1 MLNDTL
7 SKCQNI
13 VQLLYQRGC
22 RNVSI
27 SPGLRN
33 TAISLSFIN
42 HKGFKC
48 YSIIDERSAGF
59 FALGLTLKSK
69 TPTILIC
76 TSGTALANYFPSIIE
91 SSQSRVP
98 IIIITADR
106 PKNLINTGEN
116 QTINQTNIYGDF
128 VRNNYNIN
136 IKQDKNQ
143 ILKQIDNSYFI
154 SIGEDYD
161 NLEKSTP
168 GPVHINIHLDD
179 FTNSKLKENLN
190 INLDKKIQIKSSF
203 KKMAIPNYKKY
214 LIVIGRLNEEIDEK
228 MITKLSKHLK
238 APIFADSLS
247 QIRFN
252 NNHVLSLYDHYLN
265 DETIVPDMIIRFGQK
280 PVSKNLCIKLNQ
292 WKNKTILI
300 DEYGRFNDNCG
311 TIVKGNYTDSI
322 KHIIHNTKENTNLN
336 FYSYF
341 QSMDKI
347 ACDNI
352 DTLNQWSELII
363 AKLCLLSLNNNEN
376 LFVGNSMPIR
386 YMDMINPK
394 TIKKD
399 INIYSNRGASG
410 IDGLIAT
417 SLGVAKSTKQNTL
430 LLVGD
435 VSFIHDQNSLL
446 IAKHYNINITIVI
459 INNSGG
465 GIFSLLPLSKS
476 IKKSIFNQYWNTSPD
491 LNLKNIAKLYEF
503 NYSKVNSIKQLS
515 NALNKYKK
523 SIGVDIIDAHVDIQE
538 NKKILNQIKKG

>member
-1 MLNDTL
+1 
-7 SKCQNI
+7 
-13 VQLLYQRGC
+13 
-22 RNVSI
+22 
-27 SPGLRN
+27 
-33 TAISLSFIN
+33 
-42 HKGFKC
+42 
-48 YSIIDERSAGF
+48 GF
-59 FALGLTLKSK
+59 FALGLALKTK
-69 TPTILIC
+69 IPTILIC

-116 QTINQTNIYGDF
+116 QTINQTNIYGDY
-128 VRNNYNIN
+128 VRNNYSVNIN
-136 IKQDKNQ
+136 KEENQ

-161 NLEKSTP
+161 NLKKSAP

-179 FTNSKLKENLN
+179 FTNSKLKEIST
-190 INLDKKIQIKSSF
+190 INLDNKIEIKSSF
-203 KKMAIPNYKKY
+203 KKIAIPNYKKY
-214 LIVIGRLNEEIDEK
+214 LIVIGRLNERIDEK
-228 MITKLSKHLK
+228 MIVKLSKHLK

-247 QIRFN
+247 QMRFN
-252 NNHVLSLYDHYLN
+252 NKQVLSLYDYYLN
-265 DETIVPDMIIRFGQK
+265 EETIAPDMVIRFGQK

-300 DEYGRFNDNCG
+300 DEYGRFNDNCR
-311 TIVKGNYTDSI
+311 TIIKGNYKESI
-322 KHIIHNTKENTNLN
+322 KYILHNTKVNTNLN

-341 QSMDKI
+341 QNMDKI

-352 DTLNQWSELII
+352 DALNKWSELII
-363 AKLCLLSLNNNEN
+363 SKLCLLSLSKNEN

-394 TIKKD
+394 TIKKN

-417 SLGVAKSTKQNTL
+417 SLGVAKTTKQKTML
-430 LLVGD
+430 LIGD

-446 IAKHYNINITIVI
+446 IAKHYNINMTIII
-459 INNSGG
+459 INNYGG
-465 GIFSLLPLSKS
+465 GIFSLLPISKS
-476 IKKSIFNQYWNTSPD
+476 IKKNIFNQYWNTSPSLD
-491 LNLKNIAKLYEF
+491 FKNIAKLYEF

-523 SIGVDIIDAHVDIQE
+523 STGVNIIDAHVDIQE
-538 NKKILNQIKKG
+538 NKKILEQIKKG